1 MSVLPPKADIVRR
14 NDDVRYDD
22 VRYKAQ
28 RGCCADQGDRDQST
42 LMFAARMTLAHFSVV
57 SARSLA

>member
-1 MSVLPPKADIVRR
+1 MCTLDRESKFKAVPADNGGVALRR
-14 NDDVRYDD
+14 GRRV
-22 VRYKAQ
+22 
-28 RGCCADQGDRDQST
+28 GQGDRDQST

>member
-22 VRYKAQ
+22 VRYDDVRYKAQ
-28 RGCCADQGDRDQST
+28 R
-42 LMFAARMTLAHFSVV
+42 
-57 SARSLA
+57 